1 MEIQVLIIDDHMPII
16 EGYKTILSNNRLG
29 ANLKVTEALHA
40 ESAYQIITNPINAG
54 KFDILIVDFTLP
66 AYEALQIKNGFDLI
80 PFIRVHQ
87 PQAKIMI
94 LTSHSEALIL
104 YKVIMESRAE
114 AIMIKS
120 DFSSIEMLEAFENI
134 YQGGRCY
141 TKTVIKLKEELLHN
155 YRIFDATNRELIKLL
170 AKGFKTRNIMNEL
183 NLSKSAIDKR
193 KAQIREFFE
202 IEKGNDEDI
211 IQLAKKKGYV

>member
-1 MEIQVLIIDDHMPII
+1 MDIHVLIIDDHMPII
-16 EGYKTILSNNRLG
+16 EGYKTILSNNRLE
-29 ANLKVTEALHA
+29 ANLVVSEALSA
-40 ESAYQIITNPINAG
+40 ENAYHILTDSDNAN
-54 KFDILIVDFTLP
+54 KFDVIIVDYTIP
-66 AYEALQIKNGFDLI
+66 AFEELQIQNGFDLL
-80 PFIRVHQ
+80 PFIRAKQ
-87 PQAKIMI
+87 TQAKIMI

-120 DFSSIEMLEAFENI
+120 DFSSIEMLEAFENV
-134 YQGGRCY
+134 YRGGKFY
-141 TKTVIKLKEELLHN
+141 TKTVLKLKEELLHN

-170 AKGFKTRNIMNEL
+170 AKGYKTKNIMTEL
-183 NLSKSAIDKR
+183 KLSKSAIDKR

>member
-1 MEIQVLIIDDHMPII
+1 MDIHVLIIDDHMPII
-16 EGYKTILSNNRLG
+16 EGYKTILSNNRLE
-29 ANLKVTEALHA
+29 ANLVVSEALSA
-40 ESAYQIITNPINAG
+40 ENAYHILTDSDNAN
-54 KFDILIVDFTLP
+54 KFDVIIVDYTIP
-66 AYEALQIKNGFDLI
+66 AFEELQIQNGFDLL
-80 PFIRVHQ
+80 PFIRAKQ
-87 PQAKIMI
+87 PQAKIMF

-104 YKVIMESRAE
+104 YKVIMESHAE

-120 DFSSIEMLEAFENI
+120 DFSSIEMLEAFENV
-134 YQGGRCY
+134 YQGGKCY
-141 TKTVIKLKEELLHN
+141 TKTVLKLKEELLHN

-170 AKGFKTRNIMNEL
+170 AKGYKTKNIMTEL
-183 NLSKSAIDKR
+183 KLSKSAIDKR